1 MHPCAQRNSGAAG
14 TAIELCEIASLPD
27 VSFVPQVL
35 SEAIPVGFKSNNV
48 REASDVLMNFG
59 RKCYVAVGIRIR
71 VYIVQLTYEHLVAFL
86 TPDKTR
92 DVQADALVLVIVPVR
107 TTVQIAGHLIL
118 HFFRTEA

>member
-1 MHPCAQRNSGAAG
+1 MFL
-14 TAIELCEIASLPD
+14 LCLYILINQAVRFRGIHDGSIL
-27 VSFVPQVL
+27 VPQVL